1 MLSEGERKTSSNVP
15 KIQTV
20 LTPIKPS
27 NSSLETSL
35 FGKRQLS
42 GSFGESAAKYLKI
55 CEREYGLSRLA
66 SRNGRV
72 ATLSAGANRPAPGD
86 TGTMQIFTSSR
97 LYSTDTRRNCD
108 H

>member
-35 FGKRQLS
+35 SGKRQLS

-55 CEREYGLSRLA
+55 CEREYGLSRL
-66 SRNGRV
+66 SL
-72 ATLSAGANRPAPGD
+72 T
-86 TGTMQIFTSSR
+86 
-97 LYSTDTRRNCD
+97 
-108 H
+108 